1 MRRGERMP
9 EPTARA
15 RSGHAACEAAF
26 FLRRWSRHASRP
38 ALPFP
43 WCGGVFRARR
53 ERTPPVCGR
62 PCTPR
67 AMAPTDRAR
76 SAPAALIDATGRART
91 VVAARVAPGLGLR
104 VDSGLVTAGAR
115 GRQLRRQPRGAPAAP
130 KPPSPVCVVGGGR
143 RVDRSRPVG
152 GGGARPSASWSS
164 DVGSAHCANKAVASL
179 RICSPASRAPVA
191 GSLRGSRGCPEHMR
205 IKAPLYPTPPAHPS
219 FRQQSR
225 QWAVAALMG
234 AGRVAHHGFRS
245 DRGRLRP
252 PIVTILAGHSGPPL
266 HRPLRGLGGAAL
278 VRRAHDA
285 PRGFGRGSR
294 ALVSRWRQAT
304 GRAKRRCAP
313 RFAGSPFGT
322 SGGVGPSHGMA
333 FGPCRSVAPG
343 GHRWPPSFLAKGGQ
357 RCHAPKKP

>member
-1 MRRGERMP
+1 MHPGKRGV

-26 FLRRWSRHASRP
+26 FMRHWSRHASRP

-43 WCGGVFRARR
+43 WCGGVFRVRR
-53 ERTPPVCGR
+53 ERTSPVCGR

-67 AMAPTDRAR
+67 AVAPTDRAR
-76 SAPAALIDATGRART
+76 SQPAALIEPTGRART
-91 VVAARVAPGLGLR
+91 AVAARVAPGLGVR

-115 GRQLRRQPRGAPAAP
+115 GNVRSTKPRGAPAAP
-130 KPPSPVCVVGGGR
+130 KPPPPVCAVGGGL
-143 RVDRSRPVG
+143 RVDRSRPVC
-152 GGGARPSASWSS
+152 GGAARPGGFRSS

-191 GSLRGSRGCPEHMR
+191 GSLRGSRGCPEQIR

-225 QWAVAALMG
+225 QWAVAALMI
-234 AGRVAHHGFRS
+234 AGRAAHHGCRS
-245 DRGRLRP
+245 DRGRPRP

-266 HRPLRGLGGAAL
+266 HRPLRGLGGAAV

-285 PRGFGRGSR
+285 PRGIGHGLRARMDSR
-294 ALVSRWRQAT
+294 RRQAI

-313 RFAGSPFGT
+313 RFAGFPFGT
-322 SGGVGPSHGMA
+322 SDGVGPPKGWPSDSVDRS
-333 FGPCRSVAPG
+333 RSVGTSSLLPFWRKEA
-343 GHRWPPSFLAKGGQ
+343 
-357 RCHAPKKP
+357 